1 MVSSHWF
8 LYYLACV
15 KCCNSATSR
24 ASLTRC
30 RS

>member
-15 KCCNSATSR
+15 KYYSLARVSAIIFRET
-24 ASLTRC
+24 
-30 RS
+30 